1 MEINRLIAKNPR
13 LDISKIDRRLRGNT
27 SVDIRVVINWNMDNT
42 DVDLY
47 VKDHH
52 VKNTYSGKCY
62 FCNWYDALMD
72 SGWRVSANNTDG
84 YGPEQFFL
92 RNAKKGKYQIY
103 VNYSE
108 DRRFTESGPLTVMA
122 EIYIKYAGKAEQR
135 KVVCL
140 QLSNVNHKG
149 DGKVLVAEFE
159 I

>member
-1 MEINRLIAKNPR
+1 
-13 LDISKIDRRLRGNT
+13 
-27 SVDIRVVINWNMDNT
+27 MDNT

-47 VKDHH
+47 VKDPR
-52 VKNTYSGKCY
+52 VKDTYSAGRDYCG
-62 FCNWYDALMD
+62 WYCDLMD
-72 SGWRVSANNTDG
+72 VGWRISANNTYG

-92 RNAKKGKYQIY
+92 RNAAKGKYQVY
-103 VNYSE
+103 VNYSK

-122 EIYIKYAGKAEQR
+122 EIYIKYAGKTEQR

-140 QLSNVNHKG
+140 QLSNISKKG